1 MTKYFCDICGK
12 EVESITQYV
21 IPDWGTKDFTDKK
34 GNIIRRIFVTAPKE
48 KYLCKQ
54 CASSIHQFIH
64 IYQYALANNENKVT
78 ITLPKREDDERTI

>member
-34 GNIIRRIFVTAPKE
+34 GNILRRTFVTTPKE
-48 KYLCKQ
+48 KDLCKR
-54 CASSIHQFIH
+54 CASSIHQLIR
-64 IYQYALANNENKVT
+64 IYQVALADNENEVI
-78 ITLPKREDDERTI
+78 ITFPKQKDEVNK